1 MDTYA
6 SHSSK
11 GKDTNVSGDDSL
23 TSNIQELRKK
33 AEELR
38 KQEYKEILDSRESV
52 LKELF
57 YMISKSDKSDYM
69 TEIDVSKVDQTKLQ
83 EFLHKHQLPENMD
96 ALKSTQPT
104 FKTASQ
110 SDPFLTN
117 KSQVSQTYQ
126 PNNQPNIQS
135 QNQNDQTTQV
145 KKQKRVSLPPVERMI
160 TRAASGAIN
169 PKSVDEILKDAE
181 RHSSIGSSVTS
192 TSPTTATIFKL
203 PTTKLTIPQK
213 KQTPQRVSTVL
224 PRNGEA
230 RPMVA
235 PSMGRGLEHNQA
247 RSFDR
252 ETLISN
258 YNNQPLYK
266 LLQNPKKALIT
277 ENWTVACEEVKNIRV
292 LERIDQLKHNG
303 MWSFQQI
310 ESFRDPPR
318 NYTHWD
324 YLLDEMK
331 DFKKER
337 KWKIAAAFHVSR
349 WVKAWFQAENKAD
362 VCVNS
367 RIPGRNT
374 PTHQINIHENHEEA
388 SSSSISTSDG
398 EITHIKSEPDDG
410 VQDLNDLPVNQ
421 SMLSDEVMIDV
432 ESVDDDASTRP
443 DANQANTK
451 SNDSII
457 MPPPISPSVLLTL
470 RQRVINL
477 PADAFLCCL
486 DGPDGQVY
494 DVDSIF
500 PDLPPYEPL
509 QRSSEK
515 DVYYDNIHCNRI
527 IPISKHMLRRP
538 KSEKAARKRAIKKM
552 RIENDCID
560 VDKATSSMLLFAPR
574 QPYEQQPK
582 IHVKAPR
589 PDQEPSYAWYPED
602 DELLMSLTKQYQFNW
617 ELIADTWNSLRGIL
631 TGYPRTPWA
640 CFNRWTQKDDM
651 SQFNCQE
658 WTEESNSI
666 LTPEGNDETSSSTAG
681 LYTIHS
687 RPKRDIP
694 KKIPRQEIMKQRRN
708 SNLMEAMRKSAK
720 KRQDAAMK
728 QGQIKKTID
737 QSIPFGSK
745 VLSPIELSRIKSE
758 HERQAQAALLE
769 QRQAAALAYQAHVRP
784 MIMRPQ
790 APTGISYRPHVA
802 TANHI
807 QALVMQQQQ
816 QRAMAQQRMPT
827 QPITQATAMAQ
838 AQSIHVQHYYNQQ
851 LRAQQ
856 ARAAQAMLQQGTH
869 TPGLPSQSLPSQQLG
884 QQSPSQP
891 PQQSAPQSQVTQP
904 SQQATQQ

>member
-1 MDTYA
+1 
-6 SHSSK
+6 
-11 GKDTNVSGDDSL
+11 
-23 TSNIQELRKK
+23 SNIQELRKK
-33 AEELR
+33 AEERR

-96 ALKSTQPT
+96 AGKSSQPI

-110 SDPFLTN
+110 SATFLTN
-117 KSQVSQTYQ
+117 KSQASQTYQ
-126 PNNQPNIQS
+126 SSIQS
-135 QNQNDQTTQV
+135 QNQGDQTTQV

-192 TSPTTATIFKL
+192 TSPTTATGFKL
-203 PTTKLTIPQK
+203 PTTKLTIPQR

-230 RPMVA
+230 KPMVA
-235 PSMGRGLEHNQA
+235 ASMGRGLEHNQS

-266 LLQNPKKALIT
+266 LLQNPKKALLT
-277 ENWTVACEEVKNIRV
+277 ENWTVAREEVKNIRV

-324 YLLDEMK
+324 YLLDEMSWMQK

-362 VCVNS
+362 S

-374 PTHQINIHENHEEA
+374 PVHQINVHESHEEA
-388 SSSSISTSDG
+388 SSSTTSDG
-398 EITHIKSEPDDG
+398 EINHVKSEPDDG

-421 SMLSDEVMIDV
+421 SMLSDEMIDV
-432 ESVDDDASTRP
+432 ESVDDDVSTRP
-443 DANQANTK
+443 DINQANIK
-451 SNDSII
+451 SIDSII
-457 MPPPISPSVLLTL
+457 MPPPIAPSVLLTL
-470 RQRVINL
+470 RQKVINL

-509 QRSSEK
+509 QRPSEK
-515 DVYYDNIHCNRI
+515 DIYYDNIHCNRVI
-527 IPISKHMLRRP
+527 QISKHMLRRP
-538 KSEKAARKRAIKKM
+538 KSEKAARRRAIKKM
-552 RIENDCID
+552 RTENDCIEV
-560 VDKATSSMLLFAPR
+560 VDKTTSPMMLFAPQ

-582 IHVKAPR
+582 IYVKAPR

-602 DELLMSLTKQYQFNW
+602 DELLMSLTKQYQYNW
-617 ELIADTWNSLRGIL
+617 ELIADTWNSIRGII

-640 CFNRWTQKDDM
+640 CFNRWTQKEDM
-651 SQFNCQE
+651 SQFDYQE
-658 WTEESNSI
+658 WTEDSNSI
-666 LTPEGNDETSSSTAG
+666 STPDTNDETSSTAG
-681 LYTIHS
+681 PSTIS
-687 RPKRDIP
+687 NRPKRDLP
-694 KKIPRQEIMKQRRN
+694 KKIQRQEIMKPRRN

-728 QGQIKKTID
+728 QGQMKKTID
-737 QSIPFGSK
+737 QSIPFGNK

-790 APTGISYRPHVA
+790 VPTGMSYRPHVPN
-802 TANHI
+802 ANQI
-807 QALVMQQQQ
+807 QALVMHQQRAAIAQQ
-816 QRAMAQQRMPT
+816 QRIPT
-827 QPITQATAMAQ
+827 QPITQAAVVAQ
-838 AQSIHVQHYYNQQ
+838 APSIHVQQHFYNQH

-856 ARAAQAMLQQGTH
+856 ARAAQAILQQNAH

-891 PQQSAPQSQVTQP
+891 PQQPAPQSQVTQP
-904 SQQATQQ
+904 SQQTTQQQ